1 MGLHKRA
8 AELYRDRSFVLS
20 AEDYPDISGVEAAFN
35 KAVKRLHGKRVFGA
49 AMLRDDAIIG
59 LIEETASFLS
69 KGIERGLEECSPSET
84 MVNSLRESVG
94 VFSGFK
100 TFHEMKEAAGM
111 LLDESGN
118 IKPFEQYYKDV
129 QTLNETYNK
138 FYLKTEYDFTVASSE
153 AAARWEDQ
161 QDDGEGRYLLQ
172 YRTAGDN
179 KVRKAHRELE
189 GITLPASDSFWDSYY
204 PPNGWRCRCTVTK
217 VRAAKYPATNSKEAM
232 TAGKKATEGKYA
244 EMFRFNPGKQR
255 AAYPIYNTYTIS
267 KCSVCKKGNTKL
279 GKIPSNELCAACPI
293 IRECAGD
300 IAKSQA
306 AIERKHFLRE
316 MEPLLKKKVKL
327 TIEGVSKIIG
337 FTKIGNQ
344 HLYSDTFGR
353 SSVLKKEDLGGLDKV
368 LQKASYVSTS
378 ESLNHERKDNIK
390 RFYYLKSDIN
400 ESMVYLNIAET
411 DEISSR
417 GKVWHKRFLYS
428 ITDKIK

>member
-1 MGLHKRA
+1 MGLHGRA
-8 AELYRDRSFVLS
+8 AEVYKSGDLILS
-20 AEDYPDISGVEAAFN
+20 AEDYPDISGVEAAFD
-35 KAVKRLHGKRVFGA
+35 KAIEWLHNKRVFGA
-49 AMLRDDAIIG
+49 AMLRDDAIAG

-69 KGIERGLEECSPSET
+69 KGIERGLGESSPSEV

-129 QTLNETYNK
+129 QTLNDTYNK

-153 AAARWEDQ
+153 MAARWEEQ
-161 QDDGEGRYLLQ
+161 QDDGDGRYLLQ
-172 YRTAGDN
+172 YRTVGDN
-179 KVRKAHRELE
+179 KVRKEHRALE
-189 GITLPASDSFWDSYY
+189 GITLPSSDPFWDSYY

-217 VRAAKYPATNSKEAM
+217 VRAAKYPATDSKEAM
-232 TAGKKATEGKYA
+232 TAGEKATEGKYA

-255 AAYPIYNTYTIS
+255 AAYPAYNTYTIS
-267 KCSVCKKGNTKL
+267 KCSVCKKGNVKL

-327 TIEGVSKIIG
+327 MIAGVEKSIG
-337 FTKIGNQ
+337 FTKAGNT

-353 SSVLKKEDLGGLDKV
+353 SSVLKKEDLAGLGNT
-368 LQKASYVSTS
+368 LQMATYINSAGLS
-378 ESLNHERKDNIK
+378 HPRKDDIK
-390 RFYYLKSDIN
+390 RFHYFKAEIN
-400 ESMVYLNIAET
+400 GQPVFLNVAET
-411 DEISSR
+411 DHKTKS
-417 GKVWHKRFLYS
+417 GKIVHNRFLYS
-428 ITDKIK
+428 VTNSVR